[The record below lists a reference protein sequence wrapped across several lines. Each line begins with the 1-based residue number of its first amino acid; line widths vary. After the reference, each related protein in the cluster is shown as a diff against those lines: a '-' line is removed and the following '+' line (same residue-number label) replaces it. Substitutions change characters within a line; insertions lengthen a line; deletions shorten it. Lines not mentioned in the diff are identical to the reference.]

1 MPTSALARR
10 ARGLAL
16 AAACGLLSACA
27 SNPPSPEAFQAAE
40 RAIEAAERAGAEDL
54 SPVELRFARERLA
67 QAHEAV
73 EKGKHEAALMAIER
87 SEINAELAIEQ
98 SRTALE
104 RRRVNDLRRSNEL
117 LREELGNLYGEDWLP

>member
-1 MPTSALARR
+1 MTNNNRILS
-10 ARGLAL
+10 GAL
-16 AAACGLLSACA
+16 AAILLTACA
-27 SNPPSPEAFQAAE
+27 SSPPSDAVFQSAT

-67 QAHEAV
+67 QARTLADQGQSE
-73 EKGKHEAALMAIER
+73 EALMAIER

-104 RRRVNDLRRSNEL
+104 RRRVNELRRSNEL
-117 LREELGNLYGEDWLP
+117 LLEELVGLYGEDLMP